1 MLHVQYLF
9 CIDDYRIA
17 RLNFSTT
24 RIRLIRTTITTDT
37 TNAKDSEVEMPT
49 ENAQNKTSIKVRNI
63 VYFHHDI
70 TVFNFAEKC
79 WFCLSSTSVEKHLVI
94 TVGEHFYLALAKGP
108 INETHC
114 LILPV
119 THIQCSALLSKE
131 SWVELDQFKDA
142 LRKMFKSKQSLLAL

>member
-1 MLHVQYLF
+1 MM
-9 CIDDYRIA
+9 
-17 RLNFSTT
+17 
-24 RIRLIRTTITTDT
+24 DT
-37 TNAKDSEVEMPT
+37 TSARDSEAT
-49 ENAQNKTSIKVRNI
+49 ESALNKTSIKVKSI
-63 VYFHHDI
+63 FYL
-70 TVFNFAEKC
+70 FNPLTALNSVEKC

-108 INETHC
+108 INDTHC

-142 LRKMFKSKQSLLAL
+142 LRKMFKSIQRSNAPINLLSP